1 MSVITLRVPDLLRQ
15 RMARVKINWSEYIR
29 EAISEALE
37 SDTKRALI
45 RKVQQLRSGETAPA
59 GTATSIIRAIRDH
72 E

>member
-1 MSVITLRVPDLLRQ
+1 MSVITLRVPDLLRK

-37 SDTKRALI
+37 SDVKRTLI
-45 RKVQQLRSGETAPA
+45 RRVRQIRSGETTPA
-59 GTATSIIRAIRDH
+59 GTAASIIRAIRDR